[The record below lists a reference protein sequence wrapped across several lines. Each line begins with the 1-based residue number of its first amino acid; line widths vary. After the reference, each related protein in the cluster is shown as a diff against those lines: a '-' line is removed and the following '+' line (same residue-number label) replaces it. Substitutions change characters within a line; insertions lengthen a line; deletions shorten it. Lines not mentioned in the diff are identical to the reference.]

1 MDFLLSFDE
10 TVWNKNPGEAMYYLK
25 EKCRKRLLLGIFLK
39 NATVLFGLVISHSK
53 FPIEVPMA
61 PAEFK
66 GSKGQK
72 QCSSA
77 SNAQA

>member
-10 TVWNKNPGEAMYYLK
+10 TVWNENTAEVMYYSR
-25 EKCRKRLLLGIFLK
+25 EKRRKRLLLGIFLK
-39 NATVLFGLVISHSK
+39 NATILPRFVISSSK
-53 FPIEVPMA
+53 VPVEVPMA
-61 PAEFK
+61 SAEFK

-77 SNAQA
+77 SAP